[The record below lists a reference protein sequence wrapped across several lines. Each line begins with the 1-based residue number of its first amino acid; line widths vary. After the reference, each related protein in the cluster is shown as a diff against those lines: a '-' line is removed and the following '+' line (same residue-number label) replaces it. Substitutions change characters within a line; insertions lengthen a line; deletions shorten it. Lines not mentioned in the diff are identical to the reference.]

1 MSNSTDQQSIEEKVT
16 TDAISISEN
25 ILITDFNTDTI
36 NDNNNDT
43 INDNNN
49 DNNQVECLNDNS
61 YVNNIENE
69 ISNLDN
75 YIINNQE
82 SNINEQEELNNN
94 EQQIN
99 YIKKL
104 EDIIKFQEEE
114 INNLKNEI
122 INLKSSQSNI
132 DYLVKIKQNLEKKEE
147 ILNNDINNLHNNDK
161 TYTEPSFTEFKL
173 PNQDINLSSNAQI
186 SRITKKNIIV
196 SEEES
201 QSKYN
206 GITIL
211 EKPKDDEQIQ
221 KIQIDYSNTDEHT
234 ENIIKQRRRRA
245 KF

>member
-16 TDAISISEN
+16 TDTNLNSEN
-25 ILITDFNTDTI
+25 ILITDFNSDTI
-36 NDNNNDT
+36 NENDNIDNNLD
-43 INDNNN
+43 
-49 DNNQVECLNDNS
+49 DNS
-61 YVNNIENE
+61 NVKDIKNE
-69 ISNLDN
+69 ISNLNDF
-75 YIINNQE
+75 IISNQE
-82 SNINEQEELNNN
+82 SNNNLLENITEQEELNNN
-94 EQQIN
+94 KQQID

-132 DYLVKIKQNLEKKEE
+132 DYLVKIKQKLEKKEE
-147 ILNNDINNLHNNDK
+147 ILNDDIITLQNNDK
-161 TYTEPSFTEFKL
+161 TYSEPTFIEFKL
-173 PNQDINLSSNAQI
+173 PNQDINLSSIAQI
-186 SRITKKNIIV
+186 SRINKKNIIV

-201 QSKYN
+201 QLKYS

-211 EKPKDDEQIQ
+211 EKPKDDELIK

-234 ENIIKQRRRRA
+234 ENIIKQRRRA